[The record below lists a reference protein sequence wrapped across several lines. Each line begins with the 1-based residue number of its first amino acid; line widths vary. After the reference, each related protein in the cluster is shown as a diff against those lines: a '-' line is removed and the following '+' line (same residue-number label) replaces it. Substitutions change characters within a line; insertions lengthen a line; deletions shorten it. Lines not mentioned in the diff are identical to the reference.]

1 MAPLAMLMISG
12 LLMVTFV
19 ATVAIP
25 LVSATLAIFIAT
37 LSSVVVTAIR
47 NPQATSQRGDPDPHG
62 RIDNR
67 ALHISSF
74 GPTLPTKRFDTTGDG
89 VNMSPS
95 SATVQTVLRR
105 WRKNSHSLD
114 GGFVCAGRLGVRSSM
129 RGTVKTRRTR

>member
-47 NPQATSQRGDPDPHG
+47 NPQATNQRGDPDPHG

-67 ALHISSF
+67 AHDVL
-74 GPTLPTKRFDTTGDG
+74 LTT
-89 VNMSPS
+89 
-95 SATVQTVLRR
+95 
-105 WRKNSHSLD
+105 
-114 GGFVCAGRLGVRSSM
+114 
-129 RGTVKTRRTR
+129 